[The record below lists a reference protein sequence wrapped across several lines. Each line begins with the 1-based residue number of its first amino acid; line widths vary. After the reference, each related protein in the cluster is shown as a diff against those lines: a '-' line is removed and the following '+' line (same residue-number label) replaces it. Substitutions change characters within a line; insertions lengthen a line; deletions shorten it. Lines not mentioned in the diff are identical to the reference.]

1 MDAMMT
7 ARGDVWVSHLGAND
21 SIKSRLQDPPEQ
33 VIHDCN
39 KEVDETLRQV
49 FPSFM
54 QVHF

>member
-7 ARGDVWVSHLGAND
+7 AKGDVWVSHFGVIHN
-21 SIKSRLQDPPEQ
+21 IKSSPQDPPEQ

-39 KEVDETLRQV
+39 REVDETLRQV

-54 QVHF
+54 

>member
-1 MDAMMT
+1 MY
-7 ARGDVWVSHLGAND
+7 GWVIWVQLTELNQV
-21 SIKSRLQDPPEQ
+21 KSRLQDPPEQ

-54 QVHF
+54 QVVLIEG